1 MPRLSGTVLLP
12 EGAAPGSVEFDGLIS
27 RVEATRDPGPA
38 SELPPPYL
46 LPGFVDV
53 HVHGGGGGDAM
64 DGPDGVLALA
74 RFHASRGTTTLL
86 PTTITHPWQDV
97 LRALEGVAA
106 VRDAAGGGDGLP
118 DVPGAHLEGPFI
130 NPGRLGAQPPFAVD
144 PDPGLVAEVLG
155 LGVVRVVTLAP
166 ELPGA
171 LEAARAFARAGVRVS
186 VGHTLATAEQAEA
199 ALDAV
204 AAEGGVAGFTHLY
217 NAMTQLASRE
227 PGAVGAALAR
237 ADAYAEVILDLH
249 HVHRAAFRAAL
260 AAKRG
265 RLLLV
270 TDAMRAAGM
279 EEGESEL
286 GGQTVVVSGGA
297 ARLRDGTLAGSV
309 LTMDRAVRNAVACGL
324 DLVEAAA
331 LASTVPA
338 AYLGLDDRGR
348 LAPGLRADVVVLGEG
363 LEVEE
368 VWVAGRRL

>member
-144 PDPGLVAEVLG
+144 PDP
-155 LGVVRVVTLAP
+155 
-166 ELPGA
+166 
-171 LEAARAFARAGVRVS
+171 
-186 VGHTLATAEQAEA
+186 
-199 ALDAV
+199 
-204 AAEGGVAGFTHLY
+204 
-217 NAMTQLASRE
+217 
-227 PGAVGAALAR
+227 
-237 ADAYAEVILDLH
+237 
-249 HVHRAAFRAAL
+249 
-260 AAKRG
+260 
-265 RLLLV
+265 
-270 TDAMRAAGM
+270 
-279 EEGESEL
+279 
-286 GGQTVVVSGGA
+286 
-297 ARLRDGTLAGSV
+297 
-309 LTMDRAVRNAVACGL
+309 
-324 DLVEAAA
+324 
-331 LASTVPA
+331 
-338 AYLGLDDRGR
+338 
-348 LAPGLRADVVVLGEG
+348 
-363 LEVEE
+363 
-368 VWVAGRRL
+368 